1 MMGKHSHCARIRESG
16 IIVVVRADSSGELV
30 DVAKALQQGGVNI
43 IEITMTTPGALG
55 VIEDV
60 RGALGDDVLVGAGS
74 VLDAETARA
83 TILAGAEYI
92 VSPVLAEDV
101 ITMAHRYQKVV
112 MPGTFTPTEMFRAHT
127 LGADFVKVFP
137 ANIVGPGY
145 LKDVLAPMPHLAIV
159 PTGGISA
166 DNIGEYIAAGAAAV
180 GVGSALVKKDWVRDH
195 KFDLLTAAAR
205 DLRETVE
212 AARAG

>member
-1 MMGKHSHCARIRESG
+1 MMSKHANCARVRESG
-16 IIVVVRADSSGELV
+16 IIVIVRADSSDELV
-30 DVAKALQQGGVNI
+30 DVAKALQQGGIDI
-43 IEITMTTPGALG
+43 IEITMTTPGALR

-60 RGALGDDVLVGAGS
+60 RRACGDDVLVGAGS

-92 VSPVLAEDV
+92 VSPVLSEGV
-101 ITMAHRYQKVV
+101 IAMAHRYQKAV
-112 MPGTFTPTEMFRAHT
+112 MPGTFTPTEMFHAHEM
-127 LGADFVKVFP
+127 GADFVKVFP
-137 ANIVGPGY
+137 VNRMGPGY

-166 DNIGEYIAAGAAAV
+166 DNIADYIKAGAAAV

-205 DLRETVE
+205 ELRAIVD
-212 AARAG
+212 AARGE

>member
-1 MMGKHSHCARIRESG
+1 MSKHANCARVRESG
-16 IIVVVRADSSGELV
+16 IIVIVRADSSDELV
-30 DVAKALQQGGVNI
+30 DVAKALQQGGIDI
-43 IEITMTTPGALG
+43 IEITMTTPGALQ

-60 RGALGDDVLVGAGS
+60 RRACGDDVLVGAGS

-92 VSPVLAEDV
+92 VSPVLSEGV
-101 ITMAHRYQKVV
+101 ITMAHRYQKAV
-112 MPGTFTPTEMFRAHT
+112 MPGTFTPTEMFHAHEM
-127 LGADFVKVFP
+127 GADFVKVFP
-137 ANIVGPGY
+137 VNRMGPGY

-166 DNIGEYIAAGAAAV
+166 DNIADYIKAGAAAV

-205 DLRETVE
+205 ELRAIVD
-212 AARAG
+212 AARGE